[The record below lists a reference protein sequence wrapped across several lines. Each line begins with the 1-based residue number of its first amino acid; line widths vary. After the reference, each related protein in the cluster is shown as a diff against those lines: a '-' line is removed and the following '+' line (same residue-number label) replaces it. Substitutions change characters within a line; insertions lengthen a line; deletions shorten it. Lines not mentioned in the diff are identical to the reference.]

1 MFLVLQSPELEPV
14 VKNVPEIIK
23 QASQSQRGIL
33 ALLIIVLFG
42 LAIYFFRAAPMKWRA
57 IIFFMFFGGVVVYA
71 AEIDR
76 IASKPEAVH
85 YTGRVLDEVTSVPI
99 HEARVTVSLAN
110 IYNPPYRSD
119 SDGNFSFWLARRRP
133 TDDAAVRIEH
143 DAYREY
149 DRTVPSDA
157 DTKLGDIRL
166 VPLPAGEAE
175 QQPLASPPP
184 QAAERSLTEIQA
196 HQPPASTG
204 KESSDRAAKAGYG
217 KIDTKKT
224 PSAPSRVKLHPGP
237 SQSSLTGS
245 AAPPPRI
252 VEASSG
258 SKLSGKAQQ
267 WSPWYEVRVGA
278 APEGYTVEKAEFWLS
293 GDRSCGAWAV
303 CKETTKNDNEVIWQF
318 RLQGHDEWG
327 APPQTYSE
335 GHLRV
340 TYKR

>member
-1 MFLVLQSPELEPV
+1 MVLVMQSPELEPV

-42 LAIYFFRAAPMKWRA
+42 LAIYFFRTAPVKWRA
-57 IIFFMFFGGVVVYA
+57 IIFFVFFGDVVGYA
-71 AEIDR
+71 WEINR

-85 YTGRVLDEVTSVPI
+85 YTGRVLDGVTSAPI
-99 HEARVTVSLAN
+99 HEARITVSLTN
-110 IYNPPYRSD
+110 KGNPPYRSD
-119 SDGNFSFWLARRRP
+119 SDGNFSFWLARRNP
-133 TDDAAVRIEH
+133 TDDATVRIEH

-166 VPLPAGEAE
+166 VPL
-175 QQPLASPPP
+175 S
-184 QAAERSLTEIQA
+184 AAEALL
-196 HQPPASTG
+196 
-204 KESSDRAAKAGYG
+204 DR
-217 KIDTKKT
+217 
-224 PSAPSRVKLHPGP
+224 VL
-237 SQSSLTGS
+237 S

-258 SKLSGKAQQ
+258 PKLSGKRKE
-267 WSPWYEVRVGA
+267 WSPWYELRVGA
-278 APEGYTVEKAEFWLS
+278 APTGYTIEKTEFWLS
-293 GDRSCGAWAV
+293 GDRSCGASAE
-303 CKETTKNDNEVIWQF
+303 CKETSKNDNEVVWQF

-327 APPQTYSE
+327 APPQAYSE

-340 TYKR
+340 TYIVKQ